1 MFTREQIVLNL
12 QQLRE
17 EIEEDRT
24 LSLEMACLLSDCC
37 DCVGLSEA
45 EAQHIL
51 GFVNFEMVATA
62 VAEIGDIFDE

>member
-24 LSLEMACLLSDCC
+24 LSLEMA
-37 DCVGLSEA
+37 
-45 EAQHIL
+45 
-51 GFVNFEMVATA
+51 
-62 VAEIGDIFDE
+62 